1 MLSENLANLVL
12 VALNL
17 ELAFLYRYL
26 TSNVFVV
33 ISYIRNIK
41 ILIACIRKLPYG
53 KNTFKPD
60 TSSWAESS

>member
-17 ELAFLYRYL
+17 EIAFLYRYL

-33 ISYIRNIK
+33 IPWTQNIK
-41 ILIACIRKLPYG
+41 ILIAYIRKLPYG

-60 TSSWAESS
+60 TSSWAEST